1 MKTIIRL
8 TCLAIL
14 LSATATG
21 WTETD
26 KRGAESCDFSV
37 AENYYQQD
45 PNDLSNQVLYAVCL
59 VIKGDDAKGVP
70 MLYHLADQKSS
81 VKANYFLAEYL
92 STDGRFANPSTKK
105 TLDEAINYYYRTLA
119 IIDLIPTYPEPDYF
133 FQEKNYQMHLNSA
146 YSVPRLYL
154 AKYQLG
160 AAGDYMAHLMQWPGY
175 EGESKDTFP
184 KYNRFMRDSLN
195 QGLQQAQHCR
205 DLPRKRYHN
214 PDHYKANVESCT
226 LLVDLIKTLIPL
238 EEQRQQILLDC
249 RDENGV
255 VQMGMENCPKY
266 YESHKE
272 INNLMEAYSEAAFAI
287 FRPVTGR

>member
-8 TCLAIL
+8 TCLAML
-14 LSATATG
+14 LSAAGTG
-21 WTETD
+21 WAEEIFT
-26 KRGAESCDFSV
+26 RGMESCDFSV

-45 PNDLSNQVLYAVCL
+45 PNDLSHQVLYAICL

-81 VKANYFLAEYL
+81 VKANFFLAEYL
-92 STDGRFANPSTKK
+92 STDGRLANPLTTK

-119 IIDLIPTYPEPDYF
+119 IIALIPTYPEPDYF
-133 FQEKNYQMHLNSA
+133 FQEKNYQMHLRSA
-146 YSVPRLYL
+146 YIVPRLYL
-154 AKYQLG
+154 AKYKLG
-160 AAGDYMAHLMQWPGY
+160 AIGDYRVHLMQWPGY

-184 KYNRFMRDSLN
+184 KYNTFMRDSLN
-195 QGLQQAQHCR
+195 QGLQQAQNCR
-205 DLPRKRYHN
+205 DLPRKHYHN

-249 RDENGV
+249 RDENGI

-287 FRPVTGR
+287 FRHI

>member
-8 TCLAIL
+8 TCLAML
-14 LSATATG
+14 LSAAGTG
-21 WTETD
+21 WAEEIFT
-26 KRGAESCDFSV
+26 RGLKSCDFSV

-81 VKANYFLAEYL
+81 VKANFFLAEYL
-92 STDGRFANPSTKK
+92 KTDGRFNGILTTK

-133 FQEKNYQMHLNSA
+133 FQEKNYQMHLRSA
-146 YSVPRLYL
+146 FTVPNLYL
-154 AKYQLG
+154 TKYHWG
-160 AAGDYMAHLMQWPGY
+160 ANGDYWAHKLQDPGY
-175 EGESKDTFP
+175 EGDRNKNTYP

-195 QGLQQAQHCR
+195 QGLRQAQNCR

-214 PDHYKANVESCT
+214 PDHYKANTETCT

-249 RDENGV
+249 RDENGIM
-255 VQMGMENCPKY
+255 QMGKENCPKY
-266 YESHKE
+266 YETHTE
-272 INNLMEAYSEAAFAI
+272 IHDLMKAYSEAGLAN
-287 FRPVTGR
+287 FRDI

>member
-8 TCLAIL
+8 TCLTML
-14 LSATATG
+14 LFAAATG
-21 WTETD
+21 WAETFT
-26 KRGAESCDFSV
+26 RGMKSCDFSV

-81 VKANYFLAEYL
+81 VKANFFLADYL
-92 STDGRFANPSTKK
+92 KTDGRFANLLTTK
-105 TLDEAINYYYRTLA
+105 TLDEAINYFYRTLA

-133 FQEKNYQMHLNSA
+133 FQEKNYQMHLNSL
-146 YSVPRLYL
+146 YNVPRLYL
-154 AKYQLG
+154 VKYELG
-160 AAGDYMAHLMQWPGY
+160 AIGDYGVHLMQWPGY

-184 KYNRFMRDSLN
+184 KYNTFMRDSLN
-195 QGLQQAQHCR
+195 QGLQQAQNCR
-205 DLPRKRYHN
+205 DLPRKHYHN
-214 PDHYKANVESCT
+214 PAHYKANAEACT

-249 RDENGV
+249 RDENGIM
-255 VQMGMENCPKY
+255 QMGMENCPKY

-272 INNLMEAYSEAAFAI
+272 INNLIEAYSEAAFAI
-287 FRPVTGR
+287 FRDI